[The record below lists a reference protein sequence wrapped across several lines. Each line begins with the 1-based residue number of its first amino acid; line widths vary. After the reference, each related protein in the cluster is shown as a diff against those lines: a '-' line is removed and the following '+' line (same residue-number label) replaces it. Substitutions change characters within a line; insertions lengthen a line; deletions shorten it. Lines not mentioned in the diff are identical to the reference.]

1 MAAQE
6 TLAKQ
11 RMMAGPAGPSVGHA
25 VCGTLPI
32 DTDGQLNRRVKVDD
46 YLLEK
51 EREGGREGEEEGEQT
66 GESEP
71 AWERETK

>member
-1 MAAQE
+1 
-6 TLAKQ
+6 
-11 RMMAGPAGPSVGHA
+11 MMAGPAGRSMGHA

-32 DTDGQLNRRVKVDD
+32 DTDGQLNGRVKVDD
-46 YLLEK
+46 YLLER
-51 EREGGREGEEEGEQT
+51 EREKEGERERRREGEGEQT